1 MISTAKKKDLEKQG
15 YRLVGEHSAIKT
27 CLWTKKS
34 LVDEGICYKQKFYGI
49 NSHRCVQMTPSLP
62 YCTLRCTWCWR
73 DTDHTFAKW
82 IGKTDSPKDII
93 RGSIQEHVHLLQGFG
108 GNEKANKKKYS
119 EAQKPLHFAISLAG
133 EPALYPKLP
142 ELIRELRKQKITSFL
157 VTNGTNPDMLKKLQN
172 LNNLPTQ
179 LYITLPAPNEEV
191 FKQTCSPLLKDGWE
205 RILESLRIMKDLR
218 KKTRTTIRLTLA
230 KNVNMLNPAGYAELI
245 RIAEPTFLEVKAY
258 MHVGYSKKRLDYEAM
273 PLYDEIVA
281 FAKQIAKHTDYKIV
295 DEQPISRVV
304 LLMKKDSKD
313 RYLKF

>member
-1 MISTAKKKDLEKQG
+1 
-15 YRLVGEHSAIKT
+15 
-27 CLWTKKS
+27 
-34 LVDEGICYKQKFYGI
+34 
-49 NSHRCVQMTPSLP
+49 MTPSLP

>member
-15 YRLVGEHSAIKT
+15 YRLVGEHSAVKA

-34 LVDEGICYKQKFYGI
+34 LVDEGACYKQKFYGI

-73 DTDHTFAKW
+73 DIDHTFAKW

-93 RGSIQEHVHLLQGFG
+93 RGSTQEHVHLLQGFG
-108 GNEKANKKKYS
+108 GNDRANKKKYS

-142 ELIRELRKQKITSFL
+142 ELIKELRKQKRTSFL
-157 VTNGTNPDMLKKLQN
+157 VTNGTNPDMLKKLKN

-191 FKQTCSPLLKDGWE
+191 FKMVCSPLLRNAWQK
-205 RILESLRIMKDLR
+205 ILESLKIMKEI
-218 KKTRTTIRLTLA
+218 KKSTRTTIRLTLA
-230 KNVNMLNPAGYAELI
+230 KKVNMINPEQYAELI

-258 MHVGYSKKRLDYEAM
+258 MHVGYSKKRLEYEAM
-273 PLYDEIVA
+273 PLHNEIVA
-281 FAKQIAKHTDYKIV
+281 FAKQIAKHTGYKLV